1 MEKHYTR
8 VEAKLNSRFTG
19 QVFMRS
25 N

>member
-19 QVFMRS
+19 QVFMCS